1 MALFVRAVYT
11 LIALAIVGG
20 YAYSAYRGVELSTA
34 RERQA
39 PAGIRGRAGVAPI
52 FWYGGGYR
60 GGK

>member
-1 MALFVRAVYT
+1 MAAVARVLYLLT
-11 LIALAIVGG
+11 AMLIVGG

-34 RERQA
+34 QKRQA
-39 PAGIRGRAGVAPI
+39 PAGIRGRAGVAPV

>member
-1 MALFVRAVYT
+1 MALFVRVIY
-11 LIALAIVGG
+11 LLVALVIVGG

-52 FWYGGGYR
+52 YWYGGGYR